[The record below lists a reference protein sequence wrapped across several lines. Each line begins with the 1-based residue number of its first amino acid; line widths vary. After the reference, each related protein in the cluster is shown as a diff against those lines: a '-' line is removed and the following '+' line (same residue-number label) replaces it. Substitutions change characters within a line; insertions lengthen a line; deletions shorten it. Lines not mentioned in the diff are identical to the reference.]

1 MDETRASDASAPST
15 PAPRDA
21 QAGVE
26 RIEIRPSPLGDR
38 PSAFAPRLPAFANRP
53 STHERLVF
61 RLTLLAGLPG
71 VAISMFLLWRGG
83 YSPKVQWTFGL
94 IIIGCWIITALVLRE
109 RVVRPLQTLSNML
122 AALREGDY
130 SIRARGADRE
140 DALGLAFLESNLLG
154 ETLRTQ
160 RLGAMEATALL
171 RTVMSEI
178 DVAVFAFDE
187 EDRVRLANRAAERLL
202 AQASERLLGKTAE
215 QVGLAEQLE
224 GATPR
229 TMDITF
235 PGGSGRWEVR
245 RGSFR
250 QDGRP
255 HTLLVLADVSK
266 TLREE
271 ELQAWQRL
279 VRVLSHEINN
289 SLAPIKSITGS
300 LLAMMERRPPNPAD
314 DTDDD
319 VRRGLNVIGGRS
331 EALVRFMS
339 AYARLAKL
347 PAPNKTP
354 LDVGTWVRRVAALE
368 TRTTV
373 GVIEGPPTTFR
384 ADGDQL
390 DQLLINL
397 VRNAVDASIETHGSV
412 RIRWTRQV
420 DMLSVIVE
428 DEGPGLANPTNL
440 FVPFF
445 TTKPQGSGIG
455 LVLSRQ
461 IAEAHGGSLS
471 LENRIDRRGCVA
483 ILRLPLEG

>member
-1 MDETRASDASAPST
+1 MDSEPAAGRRTLDSGGGREPPEQAAGDPR
-15 PAPRDA
+15 APR
-21 QAGVE
+21 
-26 RIEIRPSPLGDR
+26 S
-38 PSAFAPRLPAFANRP
+38 S
-53 STHERLVF
+53 SHHEHLVF

-71 VAISMFLLWRGG
+71 VVVSMWLLIRDG
-83 YSPKVQWTFGL
+83 YSGKVVWTLGL
-94 IIIGCWIITALVLRE
+94 VVIGGWLITALVLRE

-130 SIRARGADRE
+130 SIRARGADRD

-171 RTVMSEI
+171 RTVMAEI
-178 DVAVFAFDE
+178 DVAVFAFD
-187 EDRVRLANRAAERLL
+187 DDGRLRLVNRAGERLLGQVAERLL
-202 AQASERLLGKTAE
+202 GRTAE
-215 QVGLAEQLE
+215 QVGLDESLQ
-224 GATPR
+224 GPSPR
-229 TMDITF
+229 TMDVTF
-235 PGGSGRWEVR
+235 AGGGGRWEVR

-300 LLAMMERRPPNPAD
+300 LAALLDRQPRPPD
-314 DTDDD
+314 VDTDL
-319 VRRGLNVIGGRS
+319 RRGLSIIGGRS

-339 AYARLAKL
+339 AYARLARL
-347 PAPNKTP
+347 PAPNKAP
-354 LDVGTWVRRVAALE
+354 LEIGAWVRRVALLE
-368 TRTTV
+368 TRMPV
-373 GVIEGPPTTFR
+373 RVLDGPPTTVR

-397 VRNAVDASIETHGSV
+397 VRNAVDASLETKGGV
-412 RIRWTRQV
+412 RIRWMRQNG
-420 DMLSVIVE
+420 SVSLMVE
-428 DEGPGLANPTNL
+428 DDGPGIANSANL

-455 LVLSRQ
+455 LVLCRQ

-471 LENRIDRRGCVA
+471 LDNRIDSHGCVA
-483 ILRLPLEG
+483 TLRLAVEN